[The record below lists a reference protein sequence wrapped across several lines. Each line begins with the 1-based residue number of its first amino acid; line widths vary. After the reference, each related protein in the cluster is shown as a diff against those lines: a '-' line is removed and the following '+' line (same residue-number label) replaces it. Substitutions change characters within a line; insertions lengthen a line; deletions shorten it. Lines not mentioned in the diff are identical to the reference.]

1 MTKKKMAITLV
12 VLAVALV
19 LLLFLGD
26 EDDWGGGEGEPALV
40 RIPVEN
46 ENRPPLSH
54 QRKVLFARLNQTIAA
69 VVALIDNVD
78 FPSLL
83 VAEHVEIVVH

>member
-1 MTKKKMAITLV
+1 MAITLV

-46 ENRPPLSH
+46 ENRPPLRSH